1 MSSVSGGTGHFN
13 RSFEILTDP
22 VSGSVGLLLASP
34 HSCIAS
40 IPRSACL
47 RPHLSEI
54 TDRINQRLEDV
65 KQSVRAGELPRNS
78 DNLQCFHSPFI
89 GASNSFAAS
98 CVRRSSLEET
108 EIIYRKSARGRQALL
123 GRCANFI
130 CGSCLSNFRAE
141 SRRQR
146 MNRHRTIHILRAVW
160 HHWIRAGRTKICE
173 KGLQENRKGTTPRR
187 QARTT

>member
-1 MSSVSGGTGHFN
+1 MMMPLKERVAVIYS
-13 RSFEILTDP
+13 EP
-22 VSGSVGLLLASP
+22 VNARRL
-34 HSCIAS
+34 CAS

-47 RPHLSEI
+47 RPHLSEM
-54 TDRINQRLEDV
+54 TDRINKRLEDV
-65 KQSVRAGELPRNS
+65 KQSVKAGELPRNS
-78 DNLQCFHSPFI
+78 DNYGVFTPRSL
-89 GASNSFAAS
+89 GASNSFTAS

-108 EIIYRKSARGRQALL
+108 SARGRQTLL

-141 SRRQR
+141 SKRQR

-173 KGLQENRKGTTPRR
+173 KGLQENRKGTSPRR

>member
-1 MSSVSGGTGHFN
+1 MIHS
-13 RSFEILTDP
+13 EP
-22 VSGSVGLLLASP
+22 VSARRL
-34 HSCIAS
+34 CAS

-54 TDRINQRLEDV
+54 TDRINKRLEDV

-78 DNLQCFHSPFI
+78 DNYSVFTPRSL
-89 GASNSFAAS
+89 GASNSFTAS

-173 KGLQENRKGTTPRR
+173 KGLQENRKGTSPRH